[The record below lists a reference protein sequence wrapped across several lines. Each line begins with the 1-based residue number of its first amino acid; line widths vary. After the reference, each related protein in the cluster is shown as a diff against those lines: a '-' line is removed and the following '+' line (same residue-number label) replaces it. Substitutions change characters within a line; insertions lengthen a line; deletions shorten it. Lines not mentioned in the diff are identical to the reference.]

1 MCKTNQERRTLGR
14 KIVSW
19 LSFGVFVASQSMV
32 LASPIMQIIMLLL
45 LNDH

>member
-19 LSFGVFVASQSMV
+19 LSFGVFVALNRWYWLRQ
-32 LASPIMQIIMLLL
+32 LCQIIMQLL